1 MALRQLAEKEYKLYL
16 DHVEQAIGHRNVT
29 YGETIEELCR
39 YLFGKK
45 FAGVYARD
53 RIPKN
58 LNGRYAV
65 VNMDKHDMPGS
76 HWVGMAGG
84 LVYDSFGRITLPGRP
99 TERDAEQDVLE
110 VNCGQRCIAWLCV
123 YDVFGAEVASFV

>member
-1 MALRQLAEKEYKLYL
+1 MALKIEAEKQYKLYL
-16 DHVEQAIGHRNVT
+16 KHVEAAIGNRDVT
-29 YGETIEELCR
+29 YGGTIEELCR

-76 HWVGMAGG
+76 HWVGMAGEF
-84 LVYDSFGRITLPGRP
+84 VYDSFGRITLPGRP
-99 TERDAEQDVLE
+99 TERDTEQDALE